1 MTKTEIPNKPRVMN
15 KKKKRMISSGS
26 KVKTTKRPSGNSRAA
41 QNKKIRQDALREEL
55 KAREYLRQLTDIEQR
70 LNPEHKKTY
79 NPEDLPKIKERTGI
93 LFKLLD
99 KCLPNLRPV
108 DIPIMLNAK
117 DTLRGTGQEIID
129 SMINGAISAQEAS
142 SLMSAIT
149 AQIRVVEVE
158 DLTKRIEE
166 LEEKA

>member
-1 MTKTEIPNKPRVMN
+1 MNTTTKLTPKTAKSRSV
-15 KKKKRMISSGS
+15 KKKRKI
-26 KVKTTKRPSGNSRAA
+26 PSGNSRAA

-55 KAREYLRQLTDIEQR
+55 KAREYLRQLSDIEQR
-70 LNPEHKKTY
+70 LNPEHKRTY
-79 NPEDLPKIKERTGI
+79 NSEDLPKIKERTGI

-108 DIPIMLNAK
+108 DIPVMLKSK
-117 DTLRGTGQEIID
+117 DSLQETGQEIIN
-129 SMINGAISAQEAS
+129 SMMNGAISAQEAS

-149 AQIRVVEVE
+149 AQIRVIEVD

-166 LEEKA
+166 LEETA